1 MLENE
6 SKNENENGRFLGTLL
21 INLLHKNTLKNRS
34 LVAIRL
40 GKRDLMEKDLEGSK
54 E

>member
-21 INLLHKNTLKNRS
+21 INLIYKNTLKNRC
-34 LVAIRL
+34 LEAIRL
-40 GKRDLMEKDLEGSK
+40 SKRDLMEKDPEGSK